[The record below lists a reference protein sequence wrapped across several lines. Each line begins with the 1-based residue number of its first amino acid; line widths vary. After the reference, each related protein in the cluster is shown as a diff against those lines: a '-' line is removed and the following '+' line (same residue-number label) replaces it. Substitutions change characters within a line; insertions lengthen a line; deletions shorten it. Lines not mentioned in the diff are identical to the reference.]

1 MQTRVSLAIK
11 GDRSHRMPGNRILNA
26 EEARLMLGIGRNTL
40 YEWCAQGIIPHK
52 RVGGKI
58 DEITGEIRGGRLLF
72 SEKLLLEWIENR
84 DNEN

>member
-1 MQTRVSLAIK
+1 MQPRVLLAMK

-26 EEARLMLGIGRNTL
+26 EEARLLLGIGRNTL
-40 YEWCAQGIIPHK
+40 YSWCAQGIIPNK

-58 DEITGEIRGGRLLF
+58 DEITGELHGGRLLF
-72 SEKLLLEWIENR
+72 SERLILEWLENR